1 MSTHGRVCY
10 TEAGTQMENKGNIT
24 PQEAAIQNLVA
35 QFLKARSASE
45 FNRAADG
52 PHLDQDSLAAFTEG
66 TLSEREAKPVVS
78 HLVDCSFCR
87 HVTAELIRLD
97 MAFAE
102 TPATAAIA
110 ETAEPSKISEV
121 LSGLLSKI
129 FGTADNA
136 VFAHEE
142 KKEDEQEKEN
152 KDSEDPKT
160 N

>member
-1 MSTHGRVCY
+1 
-10 TEAGTQMENKGNIT
+10 MENNEYMT
-24 PQEAAIQNLVA
+24 PQDAAIQNLVG
-35 QFLKARSASE
+35 QFLKARSANE
-45 FNRAADG
+45 YNRAAAG

-66 TLSEREAKPVVS
+66 TLSEREAKPVVT

-102 TPATAAIA
+102 TPATAEIA
-110 ETAEPSKISEV
+110 ETSEPRKVSEV
-121 LSGLLSKI
+121 LSGLISKI
-129 FGTADNA
+129 FGTTDGA

-142 KKEDEQEKEN
+142 KDENEAKDTEN
-152 KDSEDPKT
+152 KDSEDPK

>member
-1 MSTHGRVCY
+1 
-10 TEAGTQMENKGNIT
+10 MENNEYMT
-24 PQEAAIQNLVA
+24 PQDAAIQNLVG
-35 QFLKARSASE
+35 QFLKARSGRE
-45 FNRAADG
+45 FNRAAGG
-52 PHLDQDSLAAFTEG
+52 PQLDQDSLAAFTEG
-66 TLSEREAKPVVS
+66 VLSEREAKPVVS

-102 TPATAAIA
+102 APAAARTA

-129 FGTADNA
+129 FGTTENA

-142 KKEDEQEKEN
+142 KKEDEEENKEN
-152 KDSEDPKT
+152 KDSEDPK